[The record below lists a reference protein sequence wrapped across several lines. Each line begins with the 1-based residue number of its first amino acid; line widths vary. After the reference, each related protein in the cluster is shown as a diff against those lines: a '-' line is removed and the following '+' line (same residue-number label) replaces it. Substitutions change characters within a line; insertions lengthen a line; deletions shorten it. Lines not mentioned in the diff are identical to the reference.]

1 MRNDQSASEV
11 KIKFKTREGFWHKI
25 DEFPDES
32 KNGRKKS
39 NNVFQR
45 NFPLVHVCTILK
57 DSLRYPLHILCSIS
71 RVLINFRRGQYT
83 YASLANV

>member
-32 KNGRKKS
+32 KNGRKKPKIEIYPKP
-39 NNVFQR
+39 NPNYDWR
-45 NFPLVHVCTILK
+45 TLVTNI
-57 DSLRYPLHILCSIS
+57 R
-71 RVLINFRRGQYT
+71 
-83 YASLANV
+83 

>member
-39 NNVFQR
+39 KKLSQTQPKSR
-45 NFPLVHVCTILK
+45 
-57 DSLRYPLHILCSIS
+57 RYIFERPP
-71 RVLINFRRGQYT
+71 
-83 YASLANV
+83 

>member
-39 NNVFQR
+39 KIIKMYPNAIFHWCT
-45 NFPLVHVCTILK
+45 LVQILNT
-57 DSLRYPLHILCSIS
+57 P
-71 RVLINFRRGQYT
+71 
-83 YASLANV
+83 

>member
-32 KNGRKKS
+32 KNGRKMSKNISQTQPKS
-39 NNVFQR
+39 R
-45 NFPLVHVCTILK
+45 
-57 DSLRYPLHILCSIS
+57 RYIFERPP
-71 RVLINFRRGQYT
+71 
-83 YASLANV
+83 

>member
-39 NNVFQR
+39 KNPKPNP
-45 NFPLVHVCTILK
+45 NHVGTDGTI
-57 DSLRYPLHILCSIS
+57 SILGYGS
-71 RVLINFRRGQYT
+71 RIFLSRG
-83 YASLANV
+83 A

>member
-39 NNVFQR
+39 KNLSQPKSR
-45 NFPLVHVCTILK
+45 
-57 DSLRYPLHILCSIS
+57 RYIFERPP
-71 RVLINFRRGQYT
+71 
-83 YASLANV
+83 

>member
-39 NNVFQR
+39 NIIKMYPNAIF
-45 NFPLVHVCTILK
+45 HWCTF
-57 DSLRYPLHILCSIS
+57 
-71 RVLINFRRGQYT
+71 VQF
-83 YASLANV
+83 

>member
-32 KNGRKKS
+32 KNGRKISKS
-39 NNVFQR
+39 HRHSF
-45 NFPLVHVCTILK
+45 
-57 DSLRYPLHILCSIS
+57 
-71 RVLINFRRGQYT
+71 
-83 YASLANV
+83 

>member
-39 NNVFQR
+39 KIKMYPKPNPN
-45 NFPLVHVCTILK
+45 HVGTLFKDLLTKTPNCHRFTIV
-57 DSLRYPLHILCSIS
+57 YGP
-71 RVLINFRRGQYT
+71 
-83 YASLANV
+83 

>member
-39 NNVFQR
+39 KNPKPNP
-45 NFPLVHVCTILK
+45 NHVGTFLK
-57 DSLRYPLHILCSIS
+57 DLLRTVS
-71 RVLINFRRGQYT
+71 RRWTVELRHFLPFKRLESVFRDFRP
-83 YASLANV
+83 

>member
-32 KNGRKKS
+32 KNGRKRSK
-39 NNVFQR
+39 NPKPNP
-45 NFPLVHVCTILK
+45 NHVGTFLK
-57 DSLRYPLHILCSIS
+57 DLLRTVS
-71 RVLINFRRGQYT
+71 RTWTVRKGDSMITAFHLRPAGADCNYC
-83 YASLANV
+83 

>member
-32 KNGRKKS
+32 KNGRKLSDKIL
-39 NNVFQR
+39 NR
-45 NFPLVHVCTILK
+45 N
-57 DSLRYPLHILCSIS
+57 RY
-71 RVLINFRRGQYT
+71 
-83 YASLANV
+83 